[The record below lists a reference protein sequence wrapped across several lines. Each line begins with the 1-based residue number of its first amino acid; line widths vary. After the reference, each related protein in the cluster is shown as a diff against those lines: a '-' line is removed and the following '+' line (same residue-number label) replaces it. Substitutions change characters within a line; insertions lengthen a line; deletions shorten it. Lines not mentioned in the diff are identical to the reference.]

1 MSVGITGA
9 SGALGRLVADGL
21 LGVLDP
27 ADVVLTTRNPDAL
40 SEFTRRGAQVRHAD
54 FDDPATLLDAFA
66 GVDRLLVIS
75 ADNIGGRVVGHLAAI
90 DAAKR
95 AGVSRVVYTSV
106 PHPGPENPAL
116 VVADHRATE
125 DALRSSGLQWT
136 ALRNNVYADM
146 QLPVVARAAA
156 TGRLVTNAGDG
167 CAAYVT
173 RADCA
178 AAAVGVLTGTFD
190 TDVAYDVTGP
200 RAVTAHDLGVLA
212 GDHVEV
218 IHVDDDAYAAG
229 LRESGLP
236 ADVADLLTSFGA
248 AVRGGF
254 LAEVTDA
261 VSTLSGRPATSLT
274 ELISGQRS

>member
-9 SGALGRLVADGL
+9 SGALGRLVADSL
-21 LGVLDP
+21 LNVLDP

-40 SEFTRRGAQVRHAD
+40 SEFTRRGARVRHAD
-54 FDDPATLLDAFA
+54 FGDPATLLDAFT

-75 ADNIGGRVVGHLAAI
+75 ADNVGSRVAGHLAAI

-95 AGVSRVVYTSV
+95 AGVSHVVYTSV
-106 PHPGPENPAL
+106 PQPAPENPAL

-125 DALRSSGLQWT
+125 DALHASGLQWT

-167 CAAYVT
+167 GAAYVT

-178 AAAVGVLTGTFD
+178 AAAVGVLTGTFE
-190 TDVAYDVTGP
+190 TNVSYDITGP
-200 RAVTAHDLGVLA
+200 HAVTAHDLGALA

-229 LRESGLP
+229 LRDSGLP

-254 LAEVTDA
+254 LADVTDA
-261 VSTLSGRPATSLT
+261 VPALSGTPATSLT
-274 ELISGQRS
+274 ELIAGQRS

>member
-9 SGALGRLVADGL
+9 SGALGRLVTDGL
-21 LGVLDP
+21 LNVLDP

-40 SEFTRRGAQVRHAD
+40 SEFTRRGARVRHAD
-54 FDDPATLLDAFA
+54 FGDPATLLDAFT

-75 ADNIGGRVVGHLAAI
+75 ADNVGGRVAGHLAAI

-95 AGVSRVVYTSV
+95 AGVSHVMYTSV

-136 ALRNNVYADM
+136 ALRNNVYAEM
-146 QLPVVARAAA
+146 QVPVIVRAAT
-156 TGRLVTNAGDG
+156 TGRLLTNAGDG
-167 CAAYVT
+167 GAAYVT

-190 TDVAYDVTGP
+190 VDIAYDVTGP
-200 RAVTAHDLGVLA
+200 HAVTAHDLGVLA

-218 IHVDDDAYAAG
+218 VHVDDDAYAAG

-236 ADVADLLTSFGA
+236 ADVADILTSFGT
-248 AVRGGF
+248 AVRRGF
-254 LAEVTDA
+254 LADVTDA
-261 VSTLSGRPATSLT
+261 VPMLSGRPATSIA
-274 ELISGQRS
+274 ELLSHQGS